1 MAEEVLGNLKVR
13 VGMDT
18 TEFVGKSRS
27 FGDQLKILKSNM
39 SELSH
44 SISHLDNKSSL
55 LSKQIENNRK
65 QYELYNQK
73 IKENNQIISNA
84 NRRMDDA
91 QKRVSELNKKKQDGI
106 TLTSKEQKELNTLVK
121 ETHKYTKAEQ
131 KAANQTARFKV
142 ELAKLNKEFTELTIK
157 QKMQNDGWLK
167 FGKGLQNYGKKLTTV
182 GDLMSKTGKAIST
195 ASAIASAG
203 IFGLVKVA
211 SDYESA
217 FAGVR
222 KTVNATEPEL
232 QKLSNGFRSLS
243 KELPVSANE
252 LAKIGENAGQLGIHV
267 PNILGFTEVMA
278 KLGLA
283 TNLTSDE
290 ASSLLAKFAN
300 ITQMPQDMFD
310 RLGSSIVALGN
321 NFATTEAD
329 IVSMATN
336 LAGAGHAVGLT
347 EADILGVATAL
358 SAVGIEAERGGS
370 TFSKL
375 MINMKVASE
384 IGYAKA
390 VELSRVTGLS
400 MRELELLSSNNS
412 RGFKKLADSIGMTV
426 QELDKIVSA
435 NKNLERF
442 AEVAGMSAETFK
454 DMFSKDTVGAIAKF
468 VEGLATAEQRGTSTV
483 EILNEMGIS
492 EVRLRDTL
500 LRMGGA
506 QNLFNDAVA
515 KSNMAWKENNAL
527 NKEVAER
534 NKTTASQFERF
545 KNKVIDVAITA
556 GEKLLPVLNDMI
568 ENSGWLIDSIKGLV
582 EGFANMDD
590 GMKKFI
596 IQSTLIG
603 LALGPTLS
611 VLGNGIKFVGGFST
625 SIGSGIVKLRNF
637 ANAASATAQTTQ
649 TLSAATTSAGIATK
663 AFTFLTNPWVLGITA
678 GAVAIGGLVTL
689 YNHLTKETRESSERI
704 RRWGSDVGVELDK
717 TLLKAKQFSDE
728 VAVNMDLTNKVNV
741 EKMSESY
748 SGMFKGLMETV
759 DTNTKEFETLY
770 GRLSENAKKY
780 AQDEFEARIKKHEDI
795 KTKIAENEAKINSV
809 LQKASAERRALRKD
823 EKDYIAKLEDEAK
836 QLAIA
841 TFKQT
846 NDEQLALAKK
856 LSSDLKDLDENI
868 LYERHDKIKEAGQ
881 KIIETYRDQ
890 AEAAKEALSTGG
902 LNPSQYKEEIEKL
915 DAELLRSKKEFA
927 IRYVEVVEEQFKRM
941 DERIK
946 NASESEREALKIH
959 REQMLEN
966 AKKILQEYDVTWEQA
981 VQMRKNKAEQ
991 LSQELTML
999 ANGTNAMVDK
1009 LSENVKKANEHWNGL
1024 ITDKETGRVVSNIQ
1038 KVLSE
1043 SIKTQEGWQALK
1055 FDIKHA
1061 DLSTNA
1067 REEIKKVL
1075 DATGKWDELT
1085 IEEKNFVTATNSG
1098 LIMAKILQDKEKWDS
1113 LQPEVKNLLLHT
1125 NATEEQAKYI
1135 TAFELW
1141 TNADFVAKWAEI
1153 STNAPDAQQKFTE
1166 LLNRWNSN
1174 EFKEKHLLF
1183 QSNKDEVNLQID
1195 SVANRINSVPA
1206 QKNINFKVSVVG
1218 LGAAMSRI
1226 NNTMYHTAYATG
1238 TQKHHGGLAILGDGG
1253 RREPFLTPD
1262 GQFGI
1267 SPDIDTLYNLP
1278 SGTKV
1283 WSSINKFRNS
1293 VKYDT
1298 QLRGLISQL
1307 PRFAT
1312 GTTDSFLNFNMKTDF
1327 LNRRPDK
1334 TTNFMKMTGN
1344 KDGDV
1349 NIYIS
1354 GITIREELDIKKMAD
1369 EIGRIIDRNKRN
1381 AIRMRG
1387 EYYV

>member
-84 NRRMDDA
+84 NQRMDDA
-91 QKRVSELNKKKQDGI
+91 QKRVSELNEKKKEGVG
-106 TLTSKEQKELNTLVK
+106 LTNKEQKELNELVK
-121 ETHKYTKAEQ
+121 ETEKYTKAEQ
-131 KAANQTARFKV
+131 KAANQTARFKA
-142 ELAKLNKEFTELTIK
+142 EIAKLNAQFTELTIK
-157 QKMQNDGWLK
+157 QKLQSDGWFN
-167 FGKGLQNYGKKLTTV
+167 FGKGLQNAGKKLNTI
-182 GDLMSKTGKAIST
+182 GDLTSKAGTAIST

-232 QKLSNGFRSLS
+232 QKLSDGFRNLS

-252 LAKIGENAGQLGIHV
+252 LAKVGENAGQLGIHV

-290 ASSLLAKFAN
+290 ASSMLAKFAN

-310 RLGSSIVALGN
+310 RLGSAVVALGN

-384 IGYAKA
+384 IGYEKA
-390 VELSRVTGLS
+390 IELSRVTGLS
-400 MRELELLSSNNS
+400 MRELELMSSNNS
-412 RGFKKLADSIGMTV
+412 RGFKNLANSIGVTV
-426 QELDKIVSA
+426 EELNRIVSA

-442 AEVAGMSAETFK
+442 AEVAGMSSEAFK
-454 DMFSKDTVGAIAKF
+454 DMFNKDTVGAIAKF
-468 VEGLATAEQRGTSTV
+468 VEGLATAEQRGTSAI

-506 QNLFNDAVA
+506 QNLFNDAVQ
-515 KSNMAWKENNAL
+515 KSNVAWKENNAL

-545 KNKVIDVAITA
+545 KNKIIDVAITA
-556 GEKLLPVLNDMI
+556 GEKLLPTLNDMM

-582 EGFANMDD
+582 DGFANMDD

-603 LALGPTLS
+603 IVLGPTLK
-611 VLGNGIKFVGGFST
+611 VLGGGIKILGDFST
-625 SIGSGIVKLRNF
+625 AIGSGIASLRNLSIT
-637 ANAASATAQTTQ
+637 ANATATATQ
-649 TLSAATTSAGIATK
+649 TLSTATTGAGIATK
-663 AFTFLTNPWVLGITA
+663 AFTLLTNPWVLGITA
-678 GAVAIGGLVTL
+678 GAVAIGGLVAL
-689 YNHLTKETRESSERI
+689 YNHLTKETRESAERI
-704 RRWGSDVGVELDK
+704 QRWGSDVGVELDK
-717 TLLKAKQFSDE
+717 TLSKAKQFSDE
-728 VAVNMDLTNKVNV
+728 VTTNMNITNKIDFKNI
-741 EKMSESY
+741 SESY
-748 SGMFKGLMETV
+748 SGMFTELMTTV
-759 DTNTKEFETLY
+759 DTNTKEFEKLY
-770 GRLSENAKKY
+770 ERLPEKAKKY
-780 AQDEFEARIKKHEDI
+780 AQDEFEERIKKHEDI

-836 QLAIA
+836 KLVVS
-841 TFKQT
+841 TFSQSK
-846 NDEQLALAKK
+846 DEQLEIAKK
-856 LSSDLKDLDENI
+856 LSSDLKNLDENV
-868 LYERHDKIKEAGQ
+868 LYQRLDKIKETGK
-881 KIIETYRDQ
+881 KIT
-890 AEAAKEALSTGG
+890 EAYLDHVNATQEALAKGDLNAKEYQETI
-902 LNPSQYKEEIEKL
+902 KELDEKFL
-915 DAELLRSKKEFA
+915 QSKKEFA
-927 IRYVEVVEEQFKRM
+927 VRYVEIVDEQFKRM

-946 NASESEREALKIH
+946 KASGTEREYLEKH
-959 REQMLEN
+959 REKMLEN
-966 AKKILQEYDVTWEQA
+966 AEKTLKDYGFTWEQA
-981 VQMRKNKAEQ
+981 VQMRKNDAEH
-991 LSQELTML
+991 LAQELTLL

-1009 LSENVKKANEHWNGL
+1009 LAENVKKANEHWNGL
-1024 ITDKETGRVVSNIQ
+1024 ITDEETGRVVSNIQ
-1038 KVLSE
+1038 TVLSE
-1043 SIKTQEGWQALK
+1043 AIKTQDGWEALK
-1055 FDIKHA
+1055 FDIIHA

-1085 IEEKNFVTATNSG
+1085 IEEKSFVTATNSG
-1098 LIMAKILQDKEKWDS
+1098 LIMAKVLQDKEKWDS
-1113 LQPEVKNLLLHT
+1113 LQPEIKNLLLKT

-1141 TNADFVAKWAEI
+1141 KNADFVAKWAEI
-1153 STNAPDAQQKFTE
+1153 DTNAPDAQRKFTE

-1174 EFKEKHLLF
+1174 EFKEKHLQF

-1195 SVANRINSVPA
+1195 SVASRIHSVPT
-1206 QKNINFKVSVVG
+1206 QKNINFNVGVVG

-1226 NNTMYHTAYATG
+1226 NNAMYHTAYATG

-1262 GQFGI
+1262 GQFGL

-1298 QLRGLISQL
+1298 QLKGLISQL

-1327 LNRRPDK
+1327 LNRKAPK
-1334 TTNFMKMTGN
+1334 TTNFLGTNGN